1 MMLIL
6 VSEVVSLK
14 TEATLMNKTRKQT
27 LALASLLQTTVLVD
41 QLASTGKCD
50 NDTNIASLKSI
61 VTSSTNI
68 EDIFD
73 SVKELSTGLNALKVA
88 LGNKS
93 KGMQNIIFYSLALIK
108 LEKKLMGNKELLSEI
123 SNEIDAINNQDFFE
137 ISHSNSIAK
146 LANLYKS
153 TLGSLNPRIMV
164 RGEQIYLTNQ
174 HTANHIRALL
184 LAGIRAVSLW
194 KSQGGRTWQL
204 LLNKKKT
211 LKLVNS
217 MDF

>member
-1 MMLIL
+1 
-6 VSEVVSLK
+6 
-14 TEATLMNKTRKQT
+14 
-27 LALASLLQTTVLVD
+27 VLVD

-50 NDTNIASLKSI
+50 NLNNEASLNSI
-61 VTSSTNI
+61 VTNSTNI
-68 EDIFD
+68 EEVYKSTDD
-73 SVKELSTGLNALKVA
+73 LSTGLNALKVA
-88 LGNKS
+88 FDNKS
-93 KGMQNIIFYSLALIK
+93 KSMQKIIFYSLALIK
-108 LEKKLMGNKELLSEI
+108 LEKKLMKNQQLLNKI
-123 SNEIDAINNQDFFE
+123 SNEIEIIKGQDFFE
-137 ISHSNSIAK
+137 ISHSNSIAR
-146 LANLYKS
+146 LAQLYKS

-164 RGEQIYLTNQ
+164 TGEQIYLTNQ

-204 LLNKKKT
+204 LFNKKKT

>member
-1 MMLIL
+1 MKK
-6 VSEVVSLK
+6 VR
-14 TEATLMNKTRKQT
+14 NQT
-27 LALASLLQTTVLVD
+27 LALASLIQTTTLVD

-50 NDTNIASLKSI
+50 NENNKASLKSI
-61 VTSSTNI
+61 ITSSTDI
-68 EDIFD
+68 EDVFSSIKD
-73 SVKELSTGLNALKVA
+73 LSTGLNALKTA
-88 LGNKS
+88 LGEKS
-93 KGMQNIIFYSLALIK
+93 KSMHNIIFYSLALIK
-108 LEKKLMGNKELLSEI
+108 LEKKLMKNQKLLNEISSEI
-123 SNEIDAINNQDFFE
+123 KVIKDQEFFE
-137 ISHSNSIAK
+137 ISHSNSLAR
-146 LANLYKS
+146 LANIYKS
-153 TLGSLNPRIMV
+153 TLGNLNPRIMV
-164 RGEQIYLTNQ
+164 TGEQIYLTNQ

>member
-1 MMLIL
+1 
-6 VSEVVSLK
+6 
-14 TEATLMNKTRKQT
+14 MNRTRNQT
-27 LALASLLQTTVLVD
+27 LALASLIQTTVLVD

-50 NDTNIASLKSI
+50 NLNNEASLNSI
-61 VTSSTNI
+61 VTNSTNI
-68 EDIFD
+68 EEVYKSTDD
-73 SVKELSTGLNALKVA
+73 LSTGLNALKVA
-88 LGNKS
+88 FDNKS
-93 KGMQNIIFYSLALIK
+93 KSMQKIIFYSLALIK
-108 LEKKLMGNKELLSEI
+108 LEKKLMKNHQLLNKI
-123 SNEIDAINNQDFFE
+123 SNEIEIIKGQDFFE
-137 ISHSNSIAK
+137 ISHSNSIAR
-146 LANLYKS
+146 LAQLYKS

-164 RGEQIYLTNQ
+164 TGKQIYLTNQ

-204 LLNKKKT
+204 LFNKKKT